1 MRVTEASAF
10 RPAPSLTHNPPKAL
24 CMTLTIVAL
33 LFLVL
38 VGIYLNA
45 RMRAARHL
53 RIIAEEKGDIAKSSG
68 MTASIGVFYPDV
80 NATVIL
86 GVSEEIGA
94 CYYRVLRDGAIINR
108 SRINLANIRRVEL
121 LVNGEVREV
130 GVSSAQAT
138 SFLKATDV
146 AGRILTKYSPADLR
160 LMQRAGLRIT
170 FASENSDDK
179 QLEITVLRMND
190 ERHKFKR
197 MELFKDA
204 VWWTVFMGSAS
215 DNARRIKEYFENS
228 ETPDSDGEFS

>member
-1 MRVTEASAF
+1 
-10 RPAPSLTHNPPKAL
+10 
-24 CMTLTIVAL
+24 MTLSIVAL

-45 RMRAARHL
+45 KMRAARHL

-80 NATVIL
+80 STTVIE

-94 CYYRVLRDGAIINR
+94 CYYRVLRNGKVINR
-108 SRINLANIRRVEL
+108 SRINLANIRRVDL
-121 LVNGEVREV
+121 LVNGEPRDV
-130 GVSSAQAT
+130 GVASTQAT

-146 AGRILTKYSPADLR
+146 AGRILARYSSADLR
-160 LMQRAGLRIT
+160 LMQRAGLRLN
-170 FASENSDDK
+170 FAGDDGAEK

-204 VWWTVFMGSAS
+204 VWWTVFLGSAS

-228 ETPDSDGEFS
+228 ETPDSEGEFS

>member
-1 MRVTEASAF
+1 
-10 RPAPSLTHNPPKAL
+10 
-24 CMTLTIVAL
+24 MTLTIVAL

-80 NATVIL
+80 NVTVVV

-94 CYYRVLRDGAIINR
+94 CYYRVLRDGKVINR

-121 LVNGEVREV
+121 LVNGDPREV

-146 AGRILTKYSPADLR
+146 AGRILSRYSPADLR
-160 LMQRAGLRIT
+160 VMQRAGLRIT
-170 FASENSDDK
+170 FMSDVVMTSSWK
-179 QLEITVLRMND
+179 
-190 ERHKFKR
+190 
-197 MELFKDA
+197 
-204 VWWTVFMGSAS
+204 
-215 DNARRIKEYFENS
+215 
-228 ETPDSDGEFS
+228 

>member
-1 MRVTEASAF
+1 
-10 RPAPSLTHNPPKAL
+10 
-24 CMTLTIVAL
+24 MTLTIVAL

-94 CYYRVLRDGAIINR
+94 CYYRVLRDGKVINR
-108 SRINLANIRRVEL
+108 SRINLANIRRADL

-130 GVSSAQAT
+130 GISSAQAT

-146 AGRILTKYSPADLR
+146 AGRILTRYSPADLR
-160 LMQRAGLRIT
+160 VMQRAGVRIT
-170 FASENSDDK
+170 FASEARDEK

-204 VWWTVFMGSAS
+204 VWWTVFLDNAS
-215 DNARRIKEYFENS
+215 HNARRIKEYFEGS
-228 ETPDSDGEFS
+228 ETPGTDGEFS

>member
-1 MRVTEASAF
+1 
-10 RPAPSLTHNPPKAL
+10 
-24 CMTLTIVAL
+24 MTLSIVAL

-45 RMRAARHL
+45 RMRVARHL

-68 MTASIGVFYPDV
+68 VTASIGVFHPDV
-80 NATVIL
+80 NVTVIM

-94 CYYRVLRDGAIINR
+94 CYYRVLRDGKIINR
-108 SRINLANIRRVEL
+108 SRINLANIRRVDL
-121 LVNGEVREV
+121 LVNSEPRDIGL
-130 GVSSAQAT
+130 SSVQAT

-146 AGRILTKYSPADLR
+146 AGRILSRYSPADLR
-160 LMQRAGLRIT
+160 VMQRAGLRIT
-170 FASENSDDK
+170 FTSDSGDDR

-204 VWWTVFMGSAS
+204 VWWTVFLGSAR

-228 ETPDSDGEFS
+228 ETPDSEGEFS

>member
-1 MRVTEASAF
+1 
-10 RPAPSLTHNPPKAL
+10 
-24 CMTLTIVAL
+24 MTLSIVAL

-38 VGIYLNA
+38 VGIYINA

-94 CYYRVLRDGAIINR
+94 CYYRVLRDGKVINR
-108 SRINLANIRRVEL
+108 SRINLANIRLADL
-121 LVNGEVREV
+121 LVNGEPSEV
-130 GVSSAQAT
+130 GISSAQAT

-146 AGRILTKYSPADLR
+146 AGRILSRYSPADLR
-160 LMQRAGLRIT
+160 LMQRAGLRIG
-170 FASENSDDK
+170 FVSETADDK
-179 QLEITVLRMND
+179 QLDITVLRMND

-204 VWWTVFMGSAS
+204 VWWTIFLGSAS
-215 DNARRIKEYFENS
+215 DNARRIKEYFESS
-228 ETPDSDGEFS
+228 EAPESYGEFS

>member
-1 MRVTEASAF
+1 
-10 RPAPSLTHNPPKAL
+10 
-24 CMTLTIVAL
+24 MTLTIVAL

-53 RIIAEEKGDIAKSSG
+53 RTIAEEKGDIARSSG

-94 CYYRVLRDGAIINR
+94 CYYRVLRNGKVINR
-108 SRINLANIRRVEL
+108 SRINLANIRRVDL
-121 LVNGEVREV
+121 LVNGEPSEV
-130 GVSSAQAT
+130 GISSAQAT

-146 AGRILTKYSPADLR
+146 AGRILSRYSPADLR
-160 LMQRAGLRIT
+160 LMQRAGLRIG
-170 FASENSDDK
+170 FVSETADDK
-179 QLEITVLRMND
+179 QLDITVLRMND

-204 VWWTVFMGSAS
+204 VWWTVFLGSAS
-215 DNARRIKEYFENS
+215 DNARRIKEYFES
-228 ETPDSDGEFS
+228 SDAPESHGEFS